1 MNNSFHKDN
10 LEALQ
15 KFQQMLNGTP
25 DVSGI
30 EKTPDLKAQT
40 LVISHVETTLDE
52 MFFGHWRTE
61 NFKWERMANEVV
73 GSIDLVVIH
82 PISGYELRRSGAA
95 SIVIMV
101 DRAPQNLDNIER
113 NRWALNADNKKPN
126 ALDLAFPK
134 LKTECIKNAAL
145 SLGKLFGRDL
155 NRKNFDVYK
164 AFNLKGKLPQGMEKD
179 VAYVRELINN
189 AETLVDCTRIQKAC
203 SSEILAQ
210 VNDELMNR
218 RNFII
223 DRGNELRQFSE
234 GV

>member
-1 MNNSFHKDN
+1 

-25 DVSGI
+25 DVAGI

-164 AFNLKGKLPQGMEKD
+164 AFNLKGKLPQGMDKD
-179 VAYVRELINN
+179 VA
-189 AETLVDCTRIQKAC
+189 
-203 SSEILAQ
+203 
-210 VNDELMNR
+210 
-218 RNFII
+218 
-223 DRGNELRQFSE
+223 
-234 GV
+234 

>member
-15 KFQQMLNGTP
+15 KFQQMLNASPDQVGIESTP
-25 DVSGI
+25 DG
-30 EKTPDLKAQT
+30 KART

-73 GSIDLVVIH
+73 GSIDLIVIH
-82 PISGYELRRSGAA
+82 PISGYEIRRSGAA

-101 DRAPQNLDNIER
+101 DKAPQNIQGTER
-113 NRWALNADNKKPN
+113 NRWALNAENKKSN

-134 LKTECIKNAAL
+134 LKTECIKNAAV

-155 NRKNFDVYK
+155 NRNNIDIYK
-164 AFNLKGKLPQGMEKD
+164 PFNLKGKLAPVNKD
-179 VAYVRELINN
+179 LQYLSELIDK
-189 AETLVDCTRIQKAC
+189 AQSADDCDIIMQACPDEHLEKVQELIAVKKHQLSLVK
-203 SSEILAQ
+203 
-210 VNDELMNR
+210 
-218 RNFII
+218 
-223 DRGNELRQFSE
+223 
-234 GV
+234 

>member
-15 KFQQMLNGTP
+15 KFQQMLNSTP
-25 DVSGI
+25 DVAGI

-95 SIVIMV
+95 SIIIMV
-101 DRAPQNLDNIER
+101 DRAPQNLDNVER

-189 AETLVDCTRIQKAC
+189 AETLTDCTRIQKAC
-203 SSEILAQ
+203 STEVLAQ
-210 VNDELMNR
+210 VHDELMNR

-223 DRGNELRQFSE
+223 DRGNEMRQFSE

>member
-1 MNNSFHKDN
+1 MNSFHKDN

-15 KFQQMLNGTP
+15 KFQQMLNAAP
-25 DVSGI
+25 DQVGI
-30 EKTPDLKAQT
+30 EKTPDGKAFT

-73 GSIDLVVIH
+73 GSLDLVVIH
-82 PISGYELRRSGAA
+82 PITGYELRRTGAG

-134 LKTECIKNAAL
+134 LKTECLKNAAV
-145 SLGKLFGRDL
+145 SLGKLLGRDL
-155 NRKNFDVYK
+155 NRKNVDLYK
-164 AFNLKGKLPQGMEKD
+164 PFKLKGSLTSSNKD
-179 VAYVRELINN
+179 VAYVRELIQQATDLTQLHKVFN
-189 AETLVDCTRIQKAC
+189 AC
-203 SSEILAQ
+203 SPELLAEVSDEINNKKQQFGISE
-210 VNDELMNR
+210 
-218 RNFII
+218 
-223 DRGNELRQFSE
+223 
-234 GV
+234 

>member
-15 KFQQMLNGTP
+15 KFQQMLNASPDQVGIESTP
-25 DVSGI
+25 DG
-30 EKTPDLKAQT
+30 KART

-82 PISGYELRRSGAA
+82 PISGYEIRRSGAA

-101 DRAPQNLDNIER
+101 DKAPQNVQGPER
-113 NRWALNADNKKPN
+113 NRWALNAENKKPN

-134 LKTECIKNAAL
+134 LKTECIKNAAV
-145 SLGKLFGRDL
+145 SLGKLLGRDL
-155 NRKNFDVYK
+155 NRNNIDIYK
-164 AFNLKGKLPQGMEKD
+164 PFNLKGKLAPANKD
-179 VAYVRELINN
+179 LQYLTELIEK
-189 AETLVDCTRIQKAC
+189 AQTADDCDIILQAC
-203 SSEILAQ
+203 P
-210 VNDELMNR
+210 DELLEKVQELIAVKKHKLS
-218 RNFII
+218 II
-223 DRGNELRQFSE
+223 P
-234 GV
+234 

>member
-1 MNNSFHKDN
+1 MCS
-10 LEALQ
+10 
-15 KFQQMLNGTP
+15 
-25 DVSGI
+25 S
-30 EKTPDLKAQT
+30 DL
-40 LVISHVETTLDE
+40 E

-82 PISGYELRRSGAA
+82 PISGYEIRRSGAA
-95 SIVIMV
+95 SIIIMV
-101 DRAPQNLDNIER
+101 DRAPQNLDNVER

-164 AFNLKGKLPQGMEKD
+164 AFNLKGKLSQGMEKD

-189 AETLVDCTRIQKAC
+189 AETLTDCTRIQKAC
-203 SSEILAQ
+203 STEVLAQ
-210 VNDELMNR
+210 VHDDLMNR

-223 DRGNELRQFSE
+223 DRGDEARQFSE

>member
-15 KFQQMLNGTP
+15 KFQQMLNASPDQVGIESTP
-25 DVSGI
+25 DG
-30 EKTPDLKAQT
+30 KART

-73 GSIDLVVIH
+73 GSIDLIVIH
-82 PISGYELRRSGAA
+82 PISGYEIRRSGAA

-101 DRAPQNLDNIER
+101 DKAPQNIQGTER
-113 NRWALNADNKKPN
+113 NRWALNAENKKSN

-134 LKTECIKNAAL
+134 LKTECIKNAAI

-155 NRKNFDVYK
+155 NRNNIDIYK
-164 AFNLKGKLPQGMEKD
+164 PFNLKGKLAPMNKD
-179 VAYVRELINN
+179 MQYISELIDK
-189 AETLVDCTRIQKAC
+189 AQTQDDCDIILQAC
-203 SSEILAQ
+203 P
-210 VNDELMNR
+210 DELLSKVQ
-218 RNFII
+218 
-223 DRGNELRQFSE
+223 ELIAVKKHQLSL
-234 GV
+234 VK

>member
-1 MNNSFHKDN
+1 MNNSIHKDN

-15 KFQQMLNGTP
+15 KFQQMLNATP
-25 DVSGI
+25 DVAGI

-73 GSIDLVVIH
+73 GSIDLIAIH
-82 PISGYELRRSGAA
+82 PISGYEIRRTGAA
-95 SIVIMV
+95 SIIIMV
-101 DRAPQNLDNIER
+101 DRAPQNLDNVER

-134 LKTECIKNAAL
+134 LKTECLKNAAL

-155 NRKNFDVYK
+155 NRKNKDTYK
-164 AFNLKGKLPQGMEKD
+164 PFKLKGSIGQGKD
-179 VAYVRELINN
+179 KDITFVRELIAN
-189 AETLVDCTRIQKAC
+189 AETHMDLMRIWKAC
-203 SSEILAQ
+203 SKEILAE
-210 VNDELMNR
+210 VADELEAKKQS
-218 RNFII
+218 FGI
-223 DRGNELRQFSE
+223 SE
-234 GV
+234 

>member
-1 MNNSFHKDN
+1 MNSFHKDN

-25 DVSGI
+25 DVAGI

-101 DRAPQNLDNIER
+101 DRAPQNLDKIER

-210 VNDELMNR
+210 VHDELMNR